1 MRCVVQRVREARV
14 RVEGRTTAS
23 LGTGLVVFVGL
34 ARGDGGGDL
43 DWLVG
48 KVARLRV
55 FDDPD
60 GRMNLSVDQV
70 GGGLCVVSQFTL
82 LGDCRRGNRPS
93 YVEAMPVEEARAF
106 WPRVEAAFRATGIP
120 CVFGEFQAQMAVEL
134 VNDGPV
140 TLVLDSRSRQGVE
153 G

>member
-14 RVEGRTTAS
+14 LVEGRPAAS
-23 LGTGLVVFVGL
+23 LGVGLVVLVGL
-34 ARGDGGGDL
+34 ARGDDDGDL
-43 DWLVG
+43 EWLAG

-55 FDDPD
+55 FDDPA

-70 GGGLCVVSQFTL
+70 GGGICVVSQFTL

-93 YVEAMPVEEARAF
+93 YTEAMPVEEARAF

-120 CVFGEFQAQMAVEL
+120 CVFGEFQAQMTVEL
-134 VNDGPV
+134 ANDGPV
-140 TLVLDSRSRQGVE
+140 TLVLDSRLRE
-153 G
+153 RP

>member
-1 MRCVVQRVREARV
+1 MVQRVREARV
-14 RVEGRTTAS
+14 RVDGRITAS
-23 LGTGLVVFVGL
+23 LGRGLVVLVGL
-34 ARGDGGGDL
+34 ARGDRDGDL

-48 KVARLRV
+48 KVVRLRV

-60 GRMNLSVDQV
+60 GKMNLPLDQV

-140 TLVLDSRSRQGVE
+140 TLVLDSRWRQGTDA
-153 G
+153 

>member
-1 MRCVVQRVREARV
+1 VRCVVQRVREARV
-14 RVEGRTTAS
+14 WVEGRETAS
-23 LGTGLVVFVGL
+23 LGVGLVVLVGL
-34 ARGDGGGDL
+34 ARGDGDGDL

-55 FDDPD
+55 FDDPE
-60 GRMNLSVDQV
+60 GRMNLAVADV

-93 YVEAMPVEEARAF
+93 YTEAMPVEEARAF
-106 WPRVEAAFRATGIP
+106 WPRVEAAFRATGVP

-140 TLVLDSRSRQGVE
+140 TLVLDSRSR
-153 G
+153 